1 MQAASWP
8 PCICLSS
15 SPSAQPSPELSQS
28 RLPPVPMLALCW
40 RSDPAPIRNFPNL
53 CWQRSCRLLTT
64 DPPQSSSPELPCAVG
79 AAYSV
84 KELSQVIKGKRG
96 DRRNCGPCFPAR
108 RISVTAYCRL
118 STRQRGCI
126 NWDWGCVY
134 GYACVWEAPRRYHW
148 PPPAV
153 NFLTNLTQDSVSQSA
168 LRELPKA
175 IRLVPGSRDRCP
187 QPAWAQTGCGSSE
200 AFS

>member
-1 MQAASWP
+1 MKVQAASWP

-15 SPSAQPSPELSQS
+15 SPSAPPSPGLSWS

-40 RSDPAPIRNFPNL
+40 RSDTAPIRNFPNL

-64 DPPQSSSPELPCAVG
+64 DPPTPILLPWASLCG
-79 AAYSV
+79 SV

-96 DRRNCGPCFPAR
+96 DRRNCGPCCPAR
-108 RISVTAYCRL
+108 RISVTAHWRL

-126 NWDWGCVY
+126 NRDWGCVY

-153 NFLTNLTQDSVSQSA
+153 DFLTNLTQDSVSQSTW
-168 LRELPKA
+168 RELPKA

-187 QPAWAQTGCGSSE
+187 QPAWVQTGCGSSE